1 MHESL
6 YVRITERFHLLLK
19 SKYVSSIA
27 KITPQLKISYTAQDK
42 TNGTKV
48 KSLIRNARL
57 YE

>member
-6 YVRITERFHLLLK
+6 YVRIIARFQLLLN